1 VEESEKLDLKDATRM
16 AEQLQKDV
24 FPQFEIGLL
33 HGRMKSDEKEAI
45 MMDFKEGKIQ
55 ILVATTV
62 IEVGIDIPN
71 ASVIVVEHAERFGLS
86 QLHQLRGRIGRG
98 RYPSK
103 CILLAQYR
111 SSEESRIRL
120 QAMGRTNDGFQ
131 IAEEDLALRGPGDF
145 FGIRQ
150 SGFPDFRVAHL
161 VRDTPILVE
170 ARKEAFR
177 LIRED
182 PKLTDPAHTALRYV
196 LKRRWKGRLELAS
209 IG

>member
-1 VEESEKLDLKDATRM
+1 M
-16 AEQLQKDV
+16 AGHLQKEV
-24 FPQFEIGLL
+24 FPGFRIGLL

-45 MMDFKEGKIQ
+45 MVEFKEGRVQ

-71 ASVIVVEHAERFGLS
+71 ASVMVVEHAERFGLS

-103 CILLAQYR
+103 CLLLAQYR
-111 SSEESRIRL
+111 SSEEARVRL
-120 QAMGRTNDGFQ
+120 RAMERTADGFQ
-131 IAEEDLALRGPGDF
+131 IAEEDLALRGPGEF

-150 SGFPDFRVAHL
+150 SGLPDFRVAHL
-161 VRDTPILVE
+161 IRDGRILVE
-170 ARKEAFR
+170 ARREAFQ
-177 LIRED
+177 LVQED
-182 PKLTDPAHTALRYV
+182 PELARPSNSG
-196 LKRRWKGRLELAS
+196 LKETVMSRWRGRLELAT